1 MKFCGKCGAP
11 CADYLNTCP
20 ECGNILSSSDDT
32 NTNNNIN
39 PYNQQYNA
47 GNSNPNGGPYQYGN
61 PNNGQ
66 NANGNGY
73 VQYQAPNPTGF
84 TERSIP
90 LAIIL
95 SIITC
100 GIYGI
105 YWMIVLNDDINRLSG
120 EPNATSGGMVFLL
133 TLITCGIYG
142 IYWAY
147 KMGERCDRINGVD
160 GNSNI
165 LYLVVALLGFSIINY
180 CLMQDTINKR
190 VRAQQGRY

>member
-1 MKFCGKCGAP
+1 MKFCSKCGAP
-11 CADYLNTCP
+11 CADHLNTCP
-20 ECGNILSSSDDT
+20 ECGNILSSSSNAD
-32 NTNNNIN
+32 TNNNGN
-39 PYNQQYNA
+39 PYTQQYN
-47 GNSNPNGGPYQYGN
+47 GQNTNGN
-61 PNNGQ
+61 P
-66 NANGNGY
+66 Y
-73 VQYQAPNPTGF
+73 VQYQAPTPTGF

-90 LAIIL
+90 LAIIF

-100 GIYGI
+100 GIYGF

-180 CLMQDTINKR
+180 CLMQDTINKK